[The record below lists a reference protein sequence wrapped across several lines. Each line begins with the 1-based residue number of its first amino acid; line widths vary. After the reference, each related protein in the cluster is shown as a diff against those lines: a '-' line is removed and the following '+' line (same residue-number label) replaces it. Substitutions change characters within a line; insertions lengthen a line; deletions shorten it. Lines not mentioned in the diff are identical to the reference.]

1 VDRIKLMASVVEGKV
16 GEPPIQVAFPEVV
29 SLFPLDE
36 AVKFKSVPERVN
48 ILIRQ
53 LVEGMMLQQG
63 WGQDNLLEMIGTF
76 RVTLNKKGILS
87 IRFENF
93 SMLEMQAHPSTIVR
107 GLTVDLKTGKAQQ
120 LSDFFK
126 INSGYRLIISEEI
139 KRQIKARGIE
149 LISDFNRINDDQEF
163 YLTDKALVIFFQEG
177 TLAPRVW
184 GMLEFPIPYTLLAN
198 VINQEGLLARLQ
210 GGRSLRTY

>member
-1 VDRIKLMASVVEGKV
+1 MASLVEATI

-36 AVKFKSVPERVN
+36 SVKYKSVPEQVN

-53 LVEGMMLQQG
+53 LVESMALQQG
-63 WGQDNLLEMIGTF
+63 WGQDNLLEMTGTYK
-76 RVTLNKKGILS
+76 VTLNKAGILS

-93 SMLEMQAHPSTIVR
+93 SFLAMQAHPSTIVR
-107 GLTVDLKTGKAQQ
+107 GLTVDLKNGNAVQ
-120 LSDFFK
+120 LQNLLK

-139 KRQIKARGIE
+139 KRQIKARRIE
-149 LISDFNRINDDQEF
+149 VITEVNTINDDQEF

-177 TLAPRVW
+177 TLAARVF
-184 GMLEFPIPYTLLAN
+184 GILEFPIPYTLLAN
-198 VINQEGLLARLQ
+198 SINEHGILGRLA
-210 GGRSLRTY
+210 GKRSLR